1 MRLFGHLC
9 GLLSSDDAM
18 NFHPSDAELT
28 VDLLAELYDPSE
40 IDEKYGVDQPT
51 MLLEKCMA
59 AVEKV
64 WATGRGLAVPLA
76 LSKEL
81 QELTTEAYDKIK
93 DKTIHVMDVDA
104 FLESN
109 WSHWSRRRLA
119 TTDRLHNLFK
129 HHDTNGDGV
138 LSFDG
143 KHTRNLRLL
152 VISGSWLLLVVFCG
166 RSRQLSAETN
176 TRNRSNVAREETFLF

>member
-1 MRLFGHLC
+1 M
-9 GLLSSDDAM
+9 
-18 NFHPSDAELT
+18 
-28 VDLLAELYDPSE
+28 
-40 IDEKYGVDQPT
+40 
-51 MLLEKCMA
+51 
-59 AVEKV
+59 
-64 WATGRGLAVPLA
+64 PLA

-81 QELTTEAYDKIK
+81 QELATEAYDKIK
-93 DKTIHVMDVDA
+93 DKTIHVMDIDA

-143 KHTRNLRLL
+143 KLTRNLRLL
-152 VISGSWLLLVVFCG
+152 VISELAVALLFSAAEVVNFLQKQLV
-166 RSRQLSAETN
+166 AEAQ
-176 TRNRSNVAREETFLF
+176 RCRRRDVFLF